1 MLGEI
6 DATGGGAKLRRIGG
20 SLRVLACAG
29 VGAAVLLTASCSGSS
44 GDIAQP
50 LPSTS
55 VSSTTPPASSSP
67 DAEALSQYRQFWSVL
82 PGVSAAKATGRRGML
97 QPFVTD
103 PELSS
108 LLQAMRAGD
117 RRGTVFY
124 GEDIPRPTVKSLSVA
139 QKVAVI
145 NDCQDSSHAGN
156 KDRRTGRRLTV
167 GVARHLVVATMNLG
181 ADGKWRVASVSYEKT
196 KC

>member
-1 MLGEI
+1 M
-6 DATGGGAKLRRIGG
+6 
-20 SLRVLACAG
+20 
-29 VGAAVLLTASCSGSS
+29 
-44 GDIAQP
+44 
-50 LPSTS
+50 
-55 VSSTTPPASSSP
+55 PPASSSSN
-67 DAEALSQYRQFWSVL
+67 DEVLSQYRQFWSVL
-82 PGVSAAKATGRRGML
+82 PGVSAAKANERRGML
-97 QPFVTD
+97 QPFATG

-108 LLQAMRAGD
+108 LLQAMRAAD
-117 RRGTVFY
+117 SRGTVFY
-124 GEDIPRPTVKSLSVA
+124 GKDIPRPTVETLSVA

-181 ADGKWRVASVSYEKT
+181 PDGKWRVASVSYEKS